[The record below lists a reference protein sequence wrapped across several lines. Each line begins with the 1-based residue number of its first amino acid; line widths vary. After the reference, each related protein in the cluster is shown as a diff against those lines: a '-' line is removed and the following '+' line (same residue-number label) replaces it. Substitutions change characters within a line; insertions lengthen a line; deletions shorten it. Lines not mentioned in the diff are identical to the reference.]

1 MFIPF
6 LGGDPI
12 KRRKN
17 LKMLGK
23 VALLGL
29 AVYLGAFLIQGQL
42 SQGDPL
48 KTCID
53 NRETPYKIRV
63 NLELFIDG
71 SKAEIPANIGINE
84 GCTHSIYTLTDDGV
98 IYAEWEEEYPFEIGH
113 FLWTWTTYHEG
124 GFPMRDMAQ
133 DRSRIFVNG
142 EQSQEFLS
150 TLLVDG
156 YKYRAEF
163 ITKDSVESEDKDFLP
178 PDFLPPE
185 S

>member
-1 MFIPF
+1 MYIPF

-17 LKMLGK
+17 LKFLGK

-29 AVYLGAFLIQGQL
+29 VVYLGAFLIQGQL

-53 NRETPYKIRV
+53 NRETPYRISV
-63 NLELFIDG
+63 SMELFVDG
-71 SKAEIPANIGINE
+71 NKAEIPAKVGINE
-84 GCTHSIYTLTDDGV
+84 GCTHTLYTLSDDGV

-113 FLWTWTTYHEG
+113 FFWTWTTYHQD
-124 GFPMRDMAQ
+124 GFPMRDMEQ
-133 DRSRIFVNG
+133 SISKIFVNG
-142 EQSQEFLS
+142 VESPDFIN
-150 TLLVDG
+150 TLLKDG
-156 YKYRAEF
+156 QKIRAEF
-163 ITKDSVESEDKDFLP
+163 ITKEYEESKESDYL

-185 S
+185 P